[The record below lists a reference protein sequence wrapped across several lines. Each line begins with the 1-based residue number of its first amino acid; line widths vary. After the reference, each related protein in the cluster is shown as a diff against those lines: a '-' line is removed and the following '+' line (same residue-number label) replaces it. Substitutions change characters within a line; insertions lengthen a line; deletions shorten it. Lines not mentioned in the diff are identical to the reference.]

1 MGDFLYTDRQLNVLN
16 QGKNVY
22 SVNPE
27 FAKREGYPVIMDTIS
42 ESPSLNEMKIKNVIT
57 VDNQDFQVIKTYS
70 DPKTGFD
77 GMAVA
82 PIIDDKIDLKHV
94 AVVAAGT
101 DPNAKDLK
109 LRIATVSPVG
119 MEPMAATVTIS

>member
-1 MGDFLYTDRQLNVLN
+1 MSYFIYSDKQLNVFN
-16 QGKNVY
+16 RGKHVY
-22 SVNPE
+22 SVSEDYANRYDYDLIVDKPDNQLRSGE
-27 FAKREGYPVIMDTIS
+27 IS
-42 ESPSLNEMKIKNVIT
+42 RIT

-119 MEPMAATVTIS
+119 IEPMAATVTIS